1 MTSPSSDRAVQLEAA
16 VERFFESA
24 ATGDFDTFRACFAKD
39 AEVFQNGEQ
48 LTVDQ
53 LVEWSQNG
61 VEGVQYSDVRRTIA
75 EETVVEQHRVEV
87 ILPGG
92 QKFSPPEVCVVFR
105 FDTAGLFSRVD
116 EYAPLTA
123 IPR

>member
-1 MTSPSSDRAVQLEAA
+1 MPNVANDRAQQLEAA

-24 ATGDFDTFRACFAKD
+24 AKSDFDTFRACFAKD

-61 VEGVQYSDVRRTIA
+61 VEGVRYYDVRRTIA
-75 EETVVEQHRVEV
+75 DETVIEQHRVEV

-105 FDTAGLFSRVD
+105 FDAAGLFSRVD